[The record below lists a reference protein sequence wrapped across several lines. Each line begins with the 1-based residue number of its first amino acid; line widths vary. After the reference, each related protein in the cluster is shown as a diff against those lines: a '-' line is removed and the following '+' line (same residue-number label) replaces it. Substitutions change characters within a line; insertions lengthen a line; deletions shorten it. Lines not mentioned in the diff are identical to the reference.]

1 MKHISN
7 KEKVKAQKQHINYLK
22 QKVSELRKDNYDLN
36 SINYNLT
43 EENKKLIEWIEKI
56 LNNFGTNDVDKSYM
70 HQTLTIPVI
79 KRQYNNYSSIYNE
92 HVIQTEEIIIPEIK
106 LMKSKMI

>member
-22 QKVSELRKDNYDLN
+22 QKVSELRKYNYDLN

-43 EENKKLIEWIEKI
+43 EENKKLIEWVEKI
-56 LNNFGTNDVDKSYM
+56 LNNFGTNDVDKIYM
-70 HQTLTIPVI
+70 HKTLTIPVI
-79 KRQYNNYSSIYNE
+79 KRQYNRDSIFNNQ
-92 HVIQTEEIIIPEIK
+92 VIQTEEIIIPEIR

>member
-22 QKVSELRKDNYDLN
+22 QKVSELRKYNYDLN

-56 LNNFGTNDVDKSYM
+56 LNNFGTNKVDGLYR
-70 HQTLTIPVI
+70 HETITIPVI
-79 KRQYNNYSSIYNE
+79 EMQHNYDSTFENK
-92 HVIQTEEIIIPEIK
+92 VIQTEEIIIPQIR
-106 LMKSKMI
+106 LAKSKVI